1 MEHATYSVMIL
12 LLLFAVP
19 ILYFI
24 FSAKKGKNIY
34 VRKISAINAID
45 DAVGRAVELGR
56 PLAFTSAMTS
66 IGPLLAACFGV
77 LSYIAKKTA
86 RFGSRIFVPLG
97 DPEAVALADITLQ
110 NSYKEAKRS
119 SLYDPTSLRFLSSEQ
134 FAFASGYMGIVER
147 EKVGAAFLFGSFA
160 AESLIL
166 AEAGQKAGALQIAA
180 TTDTNQIPFFIAS
193 CDYTLIGE
201 ELFAASSYLSK
212 DPVQQGSL
220 RGQDFAKIILLL
232 LVFVGVIQATYYSLK
247 EEKLEKLPIEE
258 LLEK

>member
-1 MEHATYSVMIL
+1 MVL
-12 LLLFAVP
+12 LALFSSP

-24 FSAKKGKNIY
+24 FKAKKGTDIF
-34 VRKISAINAID
+34 VRKIPGVNAID
-45 DAVGRAVELGR
+45 EAIGRSVELGR
-56 PLAFTSAMTS
+56 PLSFTTAMTS
-66 IGPLLAACFGV
+66 IGPLLAACLGV

-86 RFGSRIFVPLG
+86 NYGSRLFVPLG
-97 DPEAVALADITLQ
+97 DPEAVALADVTLQ
-110 NSYKEAKRS
+110 NAYREVKKYAV
-119 SLYDPTSLRFLSSEQ
+119 YDPTSLRFLSSEQ

-166 AEAGQKAGALQIAA
+166 AEAGQKANAVQIAA
-180 TTDTNQIPFFIAS
+180 TTDTHQIPFFIAS

-220 RGQDFAKIILLL
+220 RGQDFAKLIVLF
-232 LVFVGVIQATYYSLK
+232 LVLIGVLEATYYSIK
-247 EEKLEKLPIEE
+247 EQKLEKLHIEA